1 MHLEEDG
8 MVVFTETFCKGF
20 QKLSGNP
27 YRTVLYDTTLFPG
40 LHEGLRLYLG
50 RPPPDT
56 PRLWDVSGAPPL
68 HLAEALKAT
77 LAELAV

>member
-1 MHLEEDG
+1 MHLEADG

-40 LHEGLRLYLG
+40 LSEGLRLYLNLT
-50 RPPPDT
+50 PPEAVG
-56 PRLWDVSGAPPL
+56 LWDFPDLPTL
-68 HLAEALKAT
+68 RLAEALRST
-77 LAELAV
+77 LEGL